1 MDEGFLQATPAVV
14 VYGPDGTA
22 YGSPAS
28 ARAAGVTNYTMQPP
42 AGVPVTPI
50 SPRDS
55 SVPFNPLS
63 EEQRLNFN
71 QFADAFSAYQ
81 APNLAARAPEFT
93 GYGYEAPTTNMVMA
107 PQQMPRMNMN
117 PEAINDPS
125 VAAALQILNQ
135 PMMIG
140 QMPNMMGSGT
150 NYQEQYGLL
159 PSVAAAPMQRQAMP
173 QITPGAGLMQ
183 YMAGGE
189 SGDHLVGGDGRGGSD
204 LYTYDPQRDAQGGGS
219 RAPSWVALPADMI
232 RDSGDNSIDSQRDD
246 QAGGSRGESWQS
258 LPADMRGDAASD
270 SADGGKIVCTAMNE
284 AYGFGSFRNRIWL
297 AYAAKH
303 LTKAH
308 EAGYHALFLPLV
320 AAGYKQDKWYSKP
333 LRAVLEDIARHRS
346 ADLRAEMRGGKRDRV
361 GQAYRFILEPLC
373 YAVGKLK
380 GK

>member
-1 MDEGFLQATPAVV
+1 MD
-14 VYGPDGTA
+14 
-22 YGSPAS
+22 
-28 ARAAGVTNYTMQPP
+28 
-42 AGVPVTPI
+42 
-50 SPRDS
+50 
-55 SVPFNPLS
+55 

-71 QFADAFSAYQ
+71 SFVDAYNAYQ
-81 APNLAARAPEFT
+81 NPNLAAAAPAFA
-93 GYGYEAPTTNMVMA
+93 GYGYEAPQLNMVQA
-107 PQQMPRMNMN
+107 PNQFPQMSIN
-117 PEAINDPS
+117 PDAIYDPT
-125 VAAALQILNQ
+125 VAAAMQILNR
-135 PMMIG
+135 PMMMA
-140 QMPNMMGSGT
+140 QTPN
-150 NYQEQYGLL
+150 LL
-159 PSVAAAPMQRQAMP
+159 
-173 QITPGAGLMQ
+173 GAGTDYQTAYSLLKEIAPEKLQKYQKIAPPPPPPSLMN
-183 YMAGGE
+183 YVGGGGGADGRDDRDNQVGG
-189 SGDHLVGGDGRGGSD
+189 SGGDGRGGSD

-219 RAPSWVALPADMI
+219 RAPSWVSPPADMI
-232 RDSGDNSIDSQRDD
+232 RDSGDNSIDPQRDA
-246 QAGGSRGESWQS
+246 QGGGSRGESWQS

-297 AYAAKH
+297 AYAAKN

-333 LRAVLEDIARHRS
+333 LRAVLENIARHRS